1 MSILD
6 TEIKNLDNRI
16 REMAGVM
23 EKNLFYASDVYLHYD
38 SLKIY
43 EPVNDA
49 KVNTFERRIETYCLQ
64 IRLKERLFADDLRI
78 VTGIRS
84 RVQDLERLGDHA
96 QDLLQFALKIKNPSN
111 GSTEISALTDFVRKM
126 VSDSI
131 KSYRDRDI
139 SLAKDVRKRDDHVD
153 AEYEKLLNEFVEL
166 TEKGKCTPM
175 FSIYSSLVVKYLE
188 RIADHATNIAEWVIY
203 IITGYYKDSQIL

>member
-1 MSILD
+1 MIILD
-6 TEIKNLDNRI
+6 AEIKTLDRRI
-16 REMAGVM
+16 REMSGVM
-23 EKNLFYASDVYLHYD
+23 EKNLFYASDVYLHYNP
-38 SLKIY
+38 LKNY
-43 EPVNDA
+43 ELVNDA
-49 KVNTFERRIETYCLQ
+49 KVNEFERRIESYCLQ
-64 IRLKERLFADDLRI
+64 IRLKERLYADDLRI

-111 GSTEISALTDFVRKM
+111 SNPEIAALTDFVRKM

-131 KSYRDRDI
+131 KSYRNRDI
-139 SLAKDVRKRDDHVD
+139 LLAKEVRNRDDHVD
-153 AEYEKLLNEFVEL
+153 AEYEKLLDVFVKL
-166 TEKGKCTPM
+166 TESGKCSPL

-203 IITGYYKDSQIL
+203 IVTGYYKDSQIL

>member
-38 SLKIY
+38 SLKVY

-49 KVNTFERRIETYCLQ
+49 KVNAFERRIETYCLQ

-111 GSTEISALTDFVRKM
+111 GSMEVSVLTDFVRKM

-139 SLAKDVRKRDDHVD
+139 SLAKD